1 MGAFNLT
8 KYDIYIVALPIQNVT
23 KTGENGKAFT
33 TQSTEMSGDHRC
45 IIVSVDPNGQYAVV
59 IPLSSAQDS
68 QGAEKWHVIK
78 KSWLRLFHKSEAVYA
93 MLEQIRYA
101 DRAGFRKQ
109 EVSLGE
115 YDITQLDLKLKAM
128 LGFL

>member
-1 MGAFNLT
+1 MGAFTLT
-8 KYDIYIVALPIQNVT
+8 KYDIYIVALPVQEVT
-23 KTGENGKAFT
+23 RTGENGRAFT
-33 TQSTEMSGDHRC
+33 VTGGEMHGDHRC
-45 IIVSVDPNGQYAVV
+45 VIVSVDPNNQHAVV

-68 QGAEKWHVIK
+68 GGTEKWHVAK
-78 KSWLRLFHKSEAVYA
+78 KSWLRLFHKGEAVYA

-101 DRAGFRKQ
+101 DRARFRKQ
-109 EVSLGE
+109 EGSLAE